1 MVIASTDYSDKICVN
16 SEFTQKHFVKS
27 FFRLRRNPRVL
38 YPGIDTST
46 YDADKVTSV
55 LNKFKAEIGESS
67 AVQKAVEEVVTAS
80 DRPTLISINRFEA
93 KKNVGLALQAFAGAQ
108 KELAGQG
115 ISSGSHRLILAGG
128 YDRRVQDN
136 IATLGELQKQ
146 ATQLGLSHTTLFF
159 TAQPG
164 EKTPDLAGLKSASVV
179 FLPSLPGALLNTLLL
194 NTSVQALLYTPTD
207 EHFGIVPLEA
217 MICGLPVLATNTGGP
232 MESIVDAVWDSSTS
246 SFSNLETGTGLLRH
260 PTASVW
266 TGALV
271 CLLSAP
277 AADRAKMGAAAK
289 RRVKERFSL
298 EAMTSA
304 LEKVLTEAEAKGTVR
319 GDEGFYQ
326 MASGVGAFVVMMTA

>member
-1 MVIASTDYSDKICVN
+1 MVCRSTDYSDKICVN

-46 YDADKVTSV
+46 YDADNVTAV
-55 LNKFKAEIGESS
+55 FNKFKEETGQYS

-80 DRPTLISINRFEA
+80 DRPALISINRFEA
-93 KKNVGLALQAFAGAQ
+93 KKNVGLALQAFAGTQ
-108 KELAGQG
+108 KELASKG
-115 ISSGSHRLILAGG
+115 ISSSSHRLILAGG

-159 TAQPG
+159 TPQPG
-164 EKTPDLAGLKSASVV
+164 EKGPELADLKSASVV

-194 NTSVQALLYTPTD
+194 NPSVQALLYTPTD

-232 MESIVDAVWDSSTS
+232 MESIVDAVWDPTTST
-246 SFSNLETGTGLLRH
+246 FTNLETGTGLLRH
-260 PTASVW
+260 PSASVW

-271 CLLSAP
+271 CLLSAS

-289 RRVKERFSL
+289 RRVQERFSL

-319 GDEGFYQ
+319 GEEGLYQ
-326 MASGVGAFVVMMTA
+326 MASFVSALVVMMSA